1 MCYTRAS
8 NGPLKWCIYLILLCI
23 AKQTNKQTKTR
34 INEIE
39 SFLCIRSS
47 YYESMNMNNEWE
59 VVRISPLFFDHFHL
73 HRPHLRGV
81 SENQKKKNRWFFG
94 EKINGCLTNIHLKW
108 ISHYYYYIIF
118 FHRNMG
124 LNEFSQQL
132 KKNWCNFAC
141 ELNEMNMIN

>member
-81 SENQKKKNRWFFG
+81 SENQEKKESFIFWGKNKR
-94 EKINGCLTNIHLKW
+94 L
-108 ISHYYYYIIF
+108 
-118 FHRNMG
+118 
-124 LNEFSQQL
+124 LNEHSFEVDLTLLLLYYFLSSKHGFERVFTATKEKL
-132 KKNWCNFAC
+132 
-141 ELNEMNMIN
+141 M